1 MNDAEALLKD
11 KLQKAKD
18 AFGEQLPERLD
29 EADQAWEK
37 LLASADG
44 VGYEASLEALI
55 NIVHKLAGTAP
66 TLGFVSVGRIAK
78 TIQTL
83 LLAVQK
89 GHQELSNEE
98 RQQIASLLNDLRVRS
113 TEEVDVFQDILH
125 YSGSSSRQT
134 PAPERNDVLVLQ
146 PDSSEGE
153 LLAAQLTHYGYH
165 LNLFREVD
173 GLTKALEE
181 KPASAV
187 LICADSHHG
196 VNSMS
201 ELVTHI
207 KGARKDSPPIIL
219 VGVQDTL
226 DLRLQAVRSG
236 AEAFLTNAMDT
247 ARIVSTLDELTD
259 PGDSEPYRVLIVED
273 SQALSELY
281 RVLLEGVGMT
291 VRTVLDPMEIMGPLH
306 ELNPDIILMDIN
318 MPGCNGIELA
328 QVIRQREEFFQTP
341 IIFLTADG
349 GFERELLALKTGG
362 DDFFA
367 KPVYPELLISSIKAR
382 AERAR
387 LLSSMISRDSMT
399 GLANHTKIKEL
410 LDDEFARAKRAK
422 QPLSFAMLDIDNFK
436 NVNDTYGH
444 WTGDTVIKSLAQVLR
459 QRLRRSDIIGRYGGE
474 EFAIVLSSTDGDT
487 AVRVLD
493 EIRAGFAEV
502 VQRSDDVEFA
512 TTFSCGIASF
522 PGIES
527 PAELNKKADEALYE
541 AKNGGK
547 NKVCMA
553 S

>member
-1 MNDAEALLKD
+1 MTDAEALLRA
-11 KLQKAKD
+11 KLQEAKD
-18 AFGEQLPERLD
+18 AFGEKLPQKLD
-29 EADQAWEK
+29 EADQAWEA
-37 LLASADG
+37 LLASDDPET
-44 VGYEASLEALI
+44 YQSSLEALI
-55 NIVHKLAGTAP
+55 HIVHKLAGTAP
-66 TLGFVSVGRIAK
+66 TLGFVAVGRISR

-83 LLAVQK
+83 LLAVKKENQK
-89 GHQELSNEE
+89 HSSEE
-98 RQQIASLLNDLRVRS
+98 CQQIASLLNDLRVRS
-113 TEEVDVFQDILH
+113 TEEVDVFQDVARH
-125 YSGSSSRQT
+125 SN
-134 PAPERNDVLVLQ
+134 PAARAAAVGDRNEVLVLQ
-146 PDSSEGE
+146 PDSDEGK
-153 LLAAQLTHYGYH
+153 LLASQLTHYGYH
-165 LNLFREVD
+165 LEIFKDVK
-173 GLTKALEE
+173 GLTEALSASH
-181 KPASAV
+181 ASAILV
-187 LICADSHHG
+187 CVDSHHG
-196 VNSMS
+196 AGTLF
-201 ELVTHI
+201 ELVTQI
-207 KGARKDSPPIIL
+207 KEVREDSPPTIL

-236 AEAFLTNAMDT
+236 ADAFLTSATDT
-247 ARIVSTLDELTD
+247 ARIVSTLDDLTD

-291 VRTVLDPMEIMGPLH
+291 VRTVLDPMKIMEPLH
-306 ELNPDIILMDIN
+306 EINPDIILMDIN

-387 LLSSMISRDSMT
+387 LLSTMISRDSMT
-399 GLANHTKIKEL
+399 GLANHTKIKEM
-410 LDDEFARAKRAK
+410 LDDEFERASRNK

-474 EFAIVLSSTDGDT
+474 EFAIVLSNTDGET
-487 AVRVLD
+487 AVKVLD

-502 VQRSDDVEFA
+502 VQRSDKTEFH

-527 PAELNKKADEALYE
+527 PAELNKRADEALYE
-541 AKNGGK
+541 AKHSGK
-547 NKVCMA
+547 NKVCLA
-553 S
+553 G